1 MTRSKL
7 FWIILPVLVVVGV
20 FVGWAVWD
28 SEDGKNGGKESAGG
42 IEVTPG
48 FVCVKE
54 GEKQQFEASEEGVNW
69 AVETLTTGS
78 VDQNGLFTA
87 KKVGL
92 TKVIAA
98 KGLLDGYATVSV
110 ITKDGSC
117 SEEGAEGGSSGGG
130 GGSGGGAIGGGGT
143 TTTTPPVGGGG
154 LGGGSYSGKW
164 SAKVKAKL
172 QYEVNN
178 GFDRIGTVAH
188 ELGGEFWFTIVD
200 YATGELELVKEPAGM
215 IHTSVSDE
223 VPTCSVVA
231 INDPDLFITG
241 INGKLVNN
249 YFVFEKDFVTLEAK
263 EGVKMTCEGGSAAN
277 YSNPDASVVEMIGQH
292 AFPVKVEM
300 REDGA
305 KEFFKGSFSFAGRQA
320 TIDGEME
327 IMKIDESQTE
337 IPFPKEE
344 EG

>member
-1 MTRSKL
+1 MTRSRL
-7 FWIILPVLVVVGV
+7 FWIIVPVLVVVGV

-28 SEDGKNGGKESAGG
+28 SGDGKTGEESSGGV
-42 IEVTPG
+42 EVTPS
-48 FVCVKE
+48 FACVKE
-54 GEKQQFEASEEGVNW
+54 GEKQQFEVSEEGVSW
-69 AVETLTTGS
+69 TVDTLATGS

-87 KKVGL
+87 KKAGL
-92 TKVIAA
+92 TKVIAT
-98 KGLLDGYATVSV
+98 KGSLDGYATVSV
-110 ITKDGSC
+110 VTKDGSC
-117 SEEGAEGGSSGGG
+117 SEESEEGGSSGGG
-130 GGSGGGAIGGGGT
+130 GGGSGGGGGGT
-143 TTTTPPVGGGG
+143 TATPPLPPASGGGG
-154 LGGGSYSGKW
+154 DGSSSGKW

-188 ELGGEFWFTIVD
+188 ELGGEFWFTIID

-263 EGVKMTCEGGSAAN
+263 EGVKMTCEDGSAAN

-305 KEFFKGSFSFAGRQA
+305 KEFFKGSFSFVGRQA

-327 IMKIDESQTE
+327 IVKIDESQTE

-344 EG
+344 EE